1 VDTLCPTSNI
11 YTGRTD
17 KECDRILQNVADPV
31 YILDAGQSPQMM
43 TKKVKNVNIF
53 YESILNK
60 C

>member
-1 VDTLCPTSNI
+1 MCPTSNI

-43 TKKVKNVNIF
+43 TL
-53 YESILNK
+53 EG
-60 C
+60 